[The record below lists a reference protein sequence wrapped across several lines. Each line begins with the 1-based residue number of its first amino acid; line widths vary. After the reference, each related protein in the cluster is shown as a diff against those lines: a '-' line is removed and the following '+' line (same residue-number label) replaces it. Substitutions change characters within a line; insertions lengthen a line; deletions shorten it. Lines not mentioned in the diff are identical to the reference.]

1 MLRSTSPLIRT
12 KEAGVE
18 HCYVIVQQQL
28 SQSISG
34 DGHVVAPI
42 VHLQTKSAGCLR
54 AQGPSL
60 NFVLPYERLLQTT

>member
-1 MLRSTSPLIRT
+1 M
-12 KEAGVE
+12 E
-18 HCYVIVQQQL
+18 HCYVFVQQEP

-34 DGHVVAPI
+34 DGHVVATI

-54 AQGPSL
+54 AQALSL